1 MLFRSKVITLANLKS
16 SKKDIRRSEKRRD
29 RNAKK
34 KSSIRTFAKNILK
47 SVKAGKKEDAVKFY
61 NEYASLLDKAAK
73 AKIIHKKA
81 ADRGKSRI
89 SVKIA
94 SIKS

>member
-1 MLFRSKVITLANLKS
+1 MANLKS

-29 RNAKK
+29 RNSKK
-34 KSSIRTFAKNILK
+34 KSSIRTYAKNILK

-73 AKIIHKKA
+73 DKIIHKKT
-81 ADRGKSRI
+81 ADRSKSRI
-89 SVKIA
+89 SVRIA
-94 SIKS
+94 SIKG

>member
-1 MLFRSKVITLANLKS
+1 MANQKS

>member
-1 MLFRSKVITLANLKS
+1 MANLKS

>member
-1 MLFRSKVITLANLKS
+1 MANLKS

-89 SVKIA
+89 SVRIA